1 MQQSEVVEPS
11 EIQTLLSQLTH
22 CGSLLFGLLEK
33 QGAHAQLD
41 ELLGTILH
49 SSSPLADLLRKE
61 FLTLPLPDRGNC
73 PSQTLNHDQDSL
85 TVAEA
90 VVPGDAALRASR
102 LQQAVTQLRSLRK
115 RQSTKSPDNFD
126 RARAADAEAET
137 ALLTL
142 TTSSQFRNGSLPIQ
156 IKATEIIAP
165 PTSVSPAHWLGDP
178 TASVSLLLSYSE
190 HKHRTRITM
199 TIIPKVL

>member
-61 FLTLPLPDRGNC
+61 FLTLPLP
-73 PSQTLNHDQDSL
+73 
-85 TVAEA
+85 EA